1 MSQQDGGGR
10 LGQRKGETMLQF
22 YVGSSGTGK
31 TTELYEMIIRQSQE
45 NPDKNYLVI
54 VPEQFTL
61 QTQKELVIRHPNKG
75 IMNIDVLSF
84 LRLAFRVFEELGLHR
99 GLCLRIWGKA

>member
-1 MSQQDGGGR
+1 MV
-10 LGQRKGETMLQF
+10 QF
-22 YVGSSGTGK
+22 IIGSSGTGK
-31 TTELYEMIIRQSQE
+31 SSYVFDRVISESME

-61 QTQKELVIRHPNKG
+61 QTQKELVMRHPCKG

-84 LRLAFRVFEELGLHR
+84 LRLAFRVFAELGTEQGMGEVFIRLSR
-99 GLCLRIWGKA
+99 ALERLC